1 VSARH
6 APQRTTGAAVLCDDS
21 AVPRAALAF
30 ALGLALGCSTPPSAP
45 TPAARPTTALA
56 IVVAPTATVAIAP
69 PTATVE
75 APAAP
80 SDRITADAAEA
91 LLFPGATATDA
102 TVLACRRA
110 TGDDARIRCLLAA
123 RYVDDAVAAGD
134 ALALYRG
141 AGSVAGLLPEEHM
154 DGGFRGQIHL
164 VPEAPIGKERRHL
177 AWITAASADF
187 DAFFTELARG
197 AKAPLRYRSRDLAYR
212 FFRSVKRTTPSA
224 YADGWS
230 VAYNVAGSLN
240 TSADAVRET
249 LFHEIFHLDDAAH
262 GDWSARALR
271 PTFDAIVQRCGTRDA
286 CLGPYAPNDTRVRG
300 GTYYAF
306 QPNNGDA
313 VHEYAAELALR
324 YYRENRAAI
333 RGEAASRATTPR
345 FKCGPDENRRAWEAL
360 AGEFFGG
367 ADRTPDCAR

>member
-1 VSARH
+1 VTPLVPETVTTSEAEP
-6 APQRTTGAAVLCDDS
+6 AP
-21 AVPRAALAF
+21 
-30 ALGLALGCSTPPSAP
+30 AP
-45 TPAARPTTALA
+45 
-56 IVVAPTATVAIAP
+56 I
-69 PTATVE
+69 ATVE
-75 APAAP
+75 ATAAP
-80 SDRITADAAEA
+80 SDRITADAAEE
-91 LLFPGATATDA
+91 LLFLGAAA
-102 TVLACRRA
+102 KEAGVLACR
-110 TGDDARIRCLLAA
+110 GEKDDDARIRCLLAA
-123 RYVDDAVAAGD
+123 RYVGDAAAAGE

-141 AGSVAGLLPEEHM
+141 AGGIAGVLPEEQM

-177 AWITAASADF
+177 AWITAANADF
-187 DAFFTELARG
+187 DGFFIELARG
-197 AKAPLRYRSRDLAYR
+197 AKAPLRFRFRDIAYR

-224 YADGWS
+224 YADRWS

-271 PTFDAIVQRCGTRDA
+271 STFDAIVQRCGTRTA
-286 CLGPYAPNDTRVRG
+286 CLGPYAPNDTLVRG

-324 YYRENRAAI
+324 YYRDNRAAI
-333 RGEAASRATTPR
+333 RGEAAKKPG
-345 FKCGPDENRRAWEAL
+345 FKCGPEENRRAWEAL

-367 ADRTPDCAR
+367 ADRTPACSR